1 MEPVA
6 AEGAVA
12 VRQQCLSALV
22 VAISYGQLLTALMGV
37 TMEMV
42 GVALWGQD
50 QSGGSLFVPFL
61 HSMPLMKE
69 RVKTRERCSLLK
81 DQCAA

>member
-6 AEGAVA
+6 AEVAVA
-12 VRQQCLSALV
+12 VWQLCLSALV

-50 QSGGSLFVPFL
+50 QSGG
-61 HSMPLMKE
+61 
-69 RVKTRERCSLLK
+69 
-81 DQCAA
+81 